1 MTECVVAIDIGEKA
15 VKLKKE
21 YSFAGF
27 DFPKWEWNLYRGPWR
42 ERLKRRK
49 SSWTGWGYSGSP
61 KPNSNG
67 TSFYLN
73 DHGMPNLRWKWCD
86 EIVGRINHKGWY
98 SDDYQEGTIRGIVMR
113 LPNNRG
119 FIAGWSYGEGMFSSV
134 DYDVFLDESDA
145 AYCADSMAENA
156 AEREREYHAREE
168 EKERE
173 EEAEREAENERIY
186 RRFQDA
192 MANAL

>member
-1 MTECVVAIDIGEKA
+1 MRKLEK
-15 VKLKKE
+15 E
-21 YSFAGF
+21 FSFAGF
-27 DFPKWEWNLYRGPWR
+27 DFPKYLWTLPKGPWR
-42 ERLKRRK
+42 KRLERMRK
-49 SSWTGWGYSGSP
+49 PVTGGYYGSP
-61 KPNSNG
+61 RINDSG
-67 TSFYLN
+67 TIFYLES
-73 DHGMPNLRWKWCD
+73 DFMPRLRWKWCD

-98 SDDYQEGTIRGIVMR
+98 SDEYREGTIRGLVMR